1 MDKDKAI
8 KEIKQ
13 LKELLDSGIL
23 TQNEYD
29 AKSADLKKIILD
41 SENKKNEPSESK
53 KEKEFWEQ
61 KAIEKSN
68 AEKEIIPPK
77 KEEKKTNKKTI
88 DKEKIVLKE
97 TTIDL
102 SMDIDSDEQ
111 KNDERNKIIITDKEQ
126 TNTFLSIVLI
136 FPSLILSKVR
146 EESLGESMNY
156 AFEKFFSVLIV
167 CAILSLII
175 FGLRSLIIKKDGAF
189 LTTFYKTTYTVCIIN
204 PSLFYLGYFFGYIG
218 RLF

>member
-77 KEEKKTNKKTI
+77 KEEKKTNKKII

-136 FPSLILSKVR
+136 FPSLILFKVR

-156 AFEKFFSVLIV
+156 AFEKFLGLHSKQPLTVNVSKPNSFLKIKNKD
-167 CAILSLII
+167 SLCIDI
-175 FGLRSLIIKKDGAF
+175 SYLDFLASLRPESIE
-189 LTTFYKTTYTVCIIN
+189 Y
-204 PSLFYLGYFFGYIG
+204 S
-218 RLF
+218 